1 MARLPARCS
10 SGAALL
16 ATMAGAGGCE
26 SVRSLGLERRQ
37 VNIARGTLELE
48 HTKTDA
54 GVRVIDLTPALRDEL
69 ARAADDYAMTVE
81 VLTREL
87 TSAAS
92 SSVTRFSSASI
103 VMPGS
108 PPVCSATSIS
118 RRTVG

>member
-10 SGAALL
+10 SGPALL

-81 VLTREL
+81 VLTRIDFRREL
-87 TSAAS
+87 LGHEVLIGVDRHA
-92 SSVTRFSSASI
+92 
-103 VMPGS
+103 GL
-108 PPVCSATSIS
+108 PPVCSATCIS